1 MPRTIFYAPP
11 TGTIAGV
18 AAALILLASAAAPA
32 HAGSTGAALQL
43 AQARGPAPGNPPA
56 GAPQG
61 ASGEIER
68 QITELKKQLKI
79 TPQQEPQFNA
89 FAEVLRGNAQEADQ
103 VMRQAGPAKQNAVEA
118 LKREQQF
125 TETEANGM
133 KRLVPVLQALYDSL
147 SDQQKKVADQVIG
160 GGGGGP
166 GGSGGAP
173 GGSPSGPPGA
183 PRGGRG

>member
-1 MPRTIFYAPP
+1 MPRTIHDTPP
-11 TGTIAGV
+11 ISTV
-18 AAALILLASAAAPA
+18 AAVATALMLLLAGGAMPAYAAS
-32 HAGSTGAALQL
+32 GTGAALQL
-43 AQARGPAPGNPPA
+43 AQARGPAAGNPPA

-61 ASGEIER
+61 AGGEVEQ

-103 VMRQAGPAKQNAVEA
+103 VMRQAGPGKPNAVEA

-125 TETEANGM
+125 TETEANGL
-133 KRLVPVLQALYDSL
+133 KRLVPALQALYDSL
-147 SDQQKKVADQVIG
+147 SDQQKKVADRVIG
-160 GGGGGP
+160 GGAGEPGGGP
-166 GGSGGAP
+166 GG
-173 GGSPSGPPGA
+173 PP